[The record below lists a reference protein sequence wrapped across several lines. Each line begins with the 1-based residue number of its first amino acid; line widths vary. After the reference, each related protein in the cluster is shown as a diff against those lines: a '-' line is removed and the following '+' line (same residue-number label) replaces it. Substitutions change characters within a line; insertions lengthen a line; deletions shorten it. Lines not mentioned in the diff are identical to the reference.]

1 MSTQTNRPTTRLSTD
16 PSIVSSDAEPERP
29 PLSTRVLSRRV
40 DEVPRS
46 GIRRFFDILA
56 TMTDVIS
63 LGVGEPDFDTPEQVI
78 EAGRHS
84 LASRR
89 THYTSNYGTI
99 ELRRALAHHLERTYG
114 VRYDPTEE
122 ILITIGCSE
131 GLDVAIRATIDPGDE
146 VILHEPSYVS
156 YRPCVIFAGGV
167 PVGVPT
173 TIDED
178 FALDPAKV
186 EAAITPRTKAM
197 LLNYPCNPTGAV
209 LPHEVQDEIARIA
222 VRHDLLVYSDEIYD
236 RLVYGGYQMRCMA
249 ALPGM
254 RRRTVLMG
262 GFSKAYAMTGWR
274 IGYICAPSEILEGIL
289 KVHQY
294 VIMCAPTMSQD
305 AALEALKTGEP
316 DVARMV
322 GQYDTRRRLLVDG
335 FNNIGLRTF
344 EPLGAFYAFPQIT
357 STGLSSDEFAEALLQ
372 EESVAVVPGTAFGEA
387 GEGHVRC
394 CYATSEAELREAL
407 VRIERFVK
415 RRREGGV

>member
-1 MSTQTNRPTTRLSTD
+1 MTTPTQPSNRLTTD
-16 PSIVSSDAEPERP
+16 PSILNSEMEPTRP
-29 PLSTRVLSRRV
+29 PLSTRVLARRV

-46 GIRRFFDILA
+46 GIRRFFDIMA

-78 EAGRHS
+78 SAGMHS
-84 LASRR
+84 LASKR

-99 ELRRALAHHLERTYG
+99 ELRRALAHHIERLYD

-122 ILITIGCSE
+122 ILITIGGSE
-131 GLDVAIRATIDPGDE
+131 ALDVAVRATLDPGDE
-146 VILHEPSYVS
+146 VVLHEPSYVS
-156 YRPCVIFAGGV
+156 YRPAIIFAGGV

-173 TIDED
+173 TLDEN
-178 FALDPAKV
+178 FELDPAKV
-186 EAAITPRTKAM
+186 QAAITPRTKAL

-209 LPHEVQDEIARIA
+209 LEPDVQDEIARIA
-222 VRHDLLVYSDEIYD
+222 VRNDLLVYTDEIYD
-236 RLVYGGYQMRCMA
+236 RLVYNGYQMRPMS

-289 KVHQY
+289 KIHQY
-294 VIMCAPTMSQD
+294 VIMSAPTIAQD
-305 AALEALKTGEP
+305 AALEALKSGEP
-316 DVARMV
+316 DIQRMV
-322 GQYDTRRRLLVDG
+322 GQYDRRRRILVDG
-335 FNNIGLRTF
+335 FNAMGLRCF
-344 EPLGAFYAFPQIT
+344 EPRGAFYAFPQIT
-357 STGLSSDEFAEALLQ
+357 STGLTSDQFAEQLLR

-394 CYATSEAELREAL
+394 CYATSEAEIREA
-407 VRIERFVK
+407 VIRIERFVK
-415 RRREGGV
+415 RRRGEA